1 MRLDSHQ
8 HFWRYSAA
16 EYPWIPPASALARDW
31 LPADLESLQK
41 PLNFDGSIAV
51 QARQSLTESQWLL
64 ALAEADPRIQGVV
77 GWVDLQNDR
86 VEDEL
91 VPLARHP
98 KFVGVRHVV
107 QDEPDDEFVLR
118 PAFQRGLQRLRDH
131 GLRYDLLVYPRQL
144 PATIRLVEAFPEQPF
159 VLDHIAK
166 PLIREAKISPWREQ
180 IRELARFPHVHC
192 KISGMITEAD
202 HVHWQ
207 PTDLAPYLEVILEAF
222 GPSRLMFGSDWPV
235 CLLAGSYER
244 VFRVVDE
251 YLTTRATW
259 TEEERAR
266 FWGENCARFYGV
278 RMG

>member
-16 EYPWIPPASALARDW
+16 EYPWIPTDSALARDW
-31 LPADLESLQK
+31 LPADLRALQK
-41 PLNFDGSIAV
+41 PLSFDGSIAV
-51 QARQSLTESQWLL
+51 QARQSLAESHWLL
-64 ALAEADPRIQGVV
+64 GLADADPRIKGVV

-86 VEDEL
+86 VEEDL
-91 VPLARHP
+91 VTLARHP

-118 PAFQRGLQRLRDH
+118 LAFQRGLRRLQKH
-131 GLRYDLLVYPRQL
+131 GLRYDLLIFPRQL
-144 PATIRLVEAFPEQPF
+144 PSAIRLVEAFPEQPF

-180 IRELARFPHVHC
+180 IRELATFPHVHC

-202 HVHWQ
+202 HVRWQ
-207 PTDLAPYLEVILEAF
+207 PADLAPYLEVIVEAF

-244 VFRVVDE
+244 VFRIVDE
-251 YLTTRATW
+251 YLANRASW
-259 TEEERAR
+259 NEEQRAS
-266 FWGENCARFYGV
+266 FWGGNCARFYGV
-278 RMG
+278 QGT